1 MASERKLQPPPP
13 DYDPAAPL
21 TDEEIK
27 TLRPASELF
36 AEYGIPMPKP
46 PGRPKADKTKVSVTM
61 RMDEDVLDY
70 FKRGGPGWQTRMN
83 AVLAK
88 EARGALRK
96 KSA

>member
-1 MASERKLQPPPP
+1 MASDRKLQPPPP

-27 TLRPASELF
+27 GLRPASELF
-36 AEYGIPMPKP
+36 AQYGIPMPTP
-46 PGRPKADKTKVSVTM
+46 RGRPKADKTKVSVTI
-61 RMDEDVLDY
+61 RMDGDIVDY
-70 FKRGGPGWQTRMN
+70 FKRSGPGWQTRMH

-88 EARGALRK
+88 EARK

>member
-1 MASERKLQPPPP
+1 MKSEGKLRPPP
-13 DYDPAAPL
+13 DDYDPMPEL

-27 TLRPASELF
+27 ELRPAREWF
-36 AEYGIPMPKP
+36 AEHGIPMPKP

-61 RMDEDVLDY
+61 RMDGDVVDY
-70 FKRGGPGWQTRMN
+70 FKRSGPGWQTRMH

-88 EARGALRK
+88 EARK